1 MWYVEDN
8 RGYITASKIKLFMK
22 SKEAYKK
29 VYVDEVDTSFIKES
43 KSLENGTIV
52 DSYILT
58 PEQFKLE
65 YVILEGTKK
74 DDLIRQCLEQNIPVE
89 KSDKVEDLKAK
100 LVGNKQV
107 LTDGEVEMVKGIE
120 AELKRQPLFD
130 FFGKTENQK
139 EIIVERKGLKLKA
152 KMDRLDLANKKI
164 RDLKTSKDI
173 EFSKYLN
180 CAKMEYE
187 LINSDEYQYGF
198 QLAFYALLCKVQYG
212 EWFDWILDCVKTS
225 GNYAYEAYFY
235 HKDTLKRIA
244 SSILFP
250 ALDELIACHQSWDFG
265 EDEERNSRG
274 ELLNERYYPILD
286 SAIQKDFRIIE
297 PAFIC

>member
-58 PEQFKLE
+58 PQQFVQD
-65 YVILEGTKK
+65 YAILEGTKK

-89 KSDKVEDLKAK
+89 KSDKVDDLKAK

-107 LTDGEVEMVKGIE
+107 LTDGEVDMVKGIE

-130 FFGKTENQK
+130 FFGRTENQK
-139 EIIVERKGLKLKA
+139 EIIVEYKGFKLKA
-152 KMDRLDLANKKI
+152 KMDRLDLENKKI

-173 EFSKYLN
+173 EYRPMIDMSQ
-180 CAKMEYE
+180 MEYS

-198 QLAFYALLCKVQYG
+198 QLSFYAVLCYIQYW
-212 EWFDWILDCVKTS
+212 EWFDGILDCVKTS

-250 ALDELIACHQSWDFG
+250 ALDALITCHQKNNF
-265 EDEERNSRG
+265 EDSEERNSRG

>member
-8 RGYITASKIKLFMK
+8 RGYITASKLKLFMK

-29 VYVDEVDTSFIKES
+29 VYVDEVDTSFLKES

-58 PEQFKLE
+58 PQQFAQD
-65 YVILEGTKK
+65 YAILEGTKK

-89 KSDKVEDLKAK
+89 KSDKVDDLKAK

-107 LTDGEVEMVKGIE
+107 LTDWEVDMVKGIE

-139 EIIVERKGLKLKA
+139 EIIVEYKGFKLKA
-152 KMDRLDLANKKI
+152 KMDRLDLENKKI

-173 EFSKYLN
+173 EYRPMIDMSQ
-180 CAKMEYE
+180 MEYS
-187 LINSDEYQYGF
+187 LIISDEYQYGF
-198 QLAFYALLCKVQYG
+198 QLSFYAVLCYIQYG

-225 GNYAYEAYFY
+225 GNYAYEADFY

-250 ALDELIACHQSWDFG
+250 VLDELIACHQNWDFG
-265 EDEERNSRG
+265 ESEERNSRG

-286 SAIQKDFRIIE
+286 SAIQKEFRVIE

>member
-29 VYVDEVDTSFIKES
+29 VYVDEVDTSFIKDS

-58 PEQFKLE
+58 PEQFKLD
-65 YVILEGTKK
+65 YAILEGTLKA
-74 DDLIRQCLEQNIPVE
+74 DLIKQCLDQNIPVE

-107 LTDGEVEMVKGIE
+107 LTDWEVDMVRWIE

-130 FFGKTENQK
+130 FYGKTENQK
-139 EIIVERKGLKLKA
+139 EIIVEYKGFKLKA
-152 KMDRLDLANKKI
+152 KMDSLDLENKKI

-173 EFSKYLN
+173 EYRPMIDMSQ
-180 CAKMEYE
+180 MEYS

-198 QLAFYALLCKVQYG
+198 QLSFYAVLCYIQYG
-212 EWFDWILDCVKTS
+212 EWFDGILDCIKTS

-250 ALDELIACHQSWDFG
+250 ALDELITCHQSWDFG
-265 EDEERNSRG
+265 ETEERNSRG

-286 SAIQKDFRIIE
+286 SAIQKEFRLIE

>member
-29 VYVDEVDTSFIKES
+29 VYVDEVDTSFLKES

-58 PEQFKLE
+58 PQQFAQD
-65 YVILEGTKK
+65 YAILEGTKK

-89 KSDKVEDLKAK
+89 KSDKVDDLKAK

-107 LTDGEVEMVKGIE
+107 LTDWEVDMVKGIE

-139 EIIVERKGLKLKA
+139 EIIVEYKGFKLKA
-152 KMDRLDLANKKI
+152 KMDRLDLENKKI

-173 EFSKYLN
+173 EYRPMIDMS
-180 CAKMEYE
+180 KMEYS

-198 QLAFYALLCKVQYG
+198 QLSFYAVLCYIQYG
-212 EWFDWILDCVKTS
+212 EWFDGILDCVKTS

-250 ALDELIACHQSWDFG
+250 VLDELIACHQNWDFG

-286 SAIQKDFRIIE
+286 SAIQKEFRLIE

>member
-1 MWYVEDN
+1 
-8 RGYITASKIKLFMK
+8 
-22 SKEAYKK
+22 
-29 VYVDEVDTSFIKES
+29 
-43 KSLENGTIV
+43 
-52 DSYILT
+52 
-58 PEQFKLE
+58 
-65 YVILEGTKK
+65 
-74 DDLIRQCLEQNIPVE
+74 
-89 KSDKVEDLKAK
+89 
-100 LVGNKQV
+100 
-107 LTDGEVEMVKGIE
+107 MVKGIE

-139 EIIVERKGLKLKA
+139 EIIVEYKGFKLKA
-152 KMDRLDLANKKI
+152 KMDRLDLENKKI

-173 EFSKYLN
+173 EYRPMIDMSQ
-180 CAKMEYE
+180 MEYS

-198 QLAFYALLCKVQYG
+198 QLSFYAVLCYIQYG
-212 EWFDWILDCVKTS
+212 EWFDGILDCVKTS

-250 ALDELIACHQSWDFG
+250 VLDELIACHQNWDFG
-265 EDEERNSRG
+265 ESEERNSRG

-286 SAIQKDFRIIE
+286 SAIQKEFRLIE